1 MSRVRLTS
9 VLRALRSS
17 FTLGLSFCFP
27 LAIFPT
33 TAAEDRLVSSPQDS
47 GLITPSLYLSS
58 FSCPAWRHMVQG
70 ACVGSMREWS
80 IPYRDYT
87 QPADRVRTAPSQ
99 RWSLSTVPVAG
110 ERRASRIAQPAA
122 RGTLAATM
130 SRASRNPG
138 KVNAKNDR
146 CRCLRLFERHVLS
159 TIQLLDLARRPRRN
173 SDAHTR
179 CLAGERLRWQ
189 TRSRYLVQHGTRA

>member
-1 MSRVRLTS
+1 LAFCS
-9 VLRALRSS
+9 LRQVAL
-17 FTLGLSFCFP
+17 
-27 LAIFPT
+27 
-33 TAAEDRLVSSPQDS
+33 
-47 GLITPSLYLSS
+47 
-58 FSCPAWRHMVQG
+58 G

-99 RWSLSTVPVAG
+99 RWSLSTVPRAAAAALRS
-110 ERRASRIAQPAA
+110 RRRV

-146 CRCLRLFERHVLS
+146 CRCLRFFERHVLS

-189 TRSRYLVQHGTRA
+189 TRSRCLIPARHARLTDLASAPIGLVAADCDLREAQSAAAGFTLSCGTYECTIHHLNL

>member
-1 MSRVRLTS
+1 MAFF
-9 VLRALRSS
+9 ALRQVA
-17 FTLGLSFCFP
+17 L
-27 LAIFPT
+27 
-33 TAAEDRLVSSPQDS
+33 
-47 GLITPSLYLSS
+47 
-58 FSCPAWRHMVQG
+58 G

-99 RWSLSTVPVAG
+99 RWSLSTVP
-110 ERRASRIAQPAA
+110 RASRIAQPAA

-146 CRCLRLFERHVLS
+146 CRCLRFFERHVLS

-189 TRSRYLVQHGTRA
+189 TRSRCLIPARHTRLTDLASAPIGLVAADCDLREAQSAAAGFTLSCGTYECTIHHLNL

>member
-1 MSRVRLTS
+1 LPFV
-9 VLRALRSS
+9 
-17 FTLGLSFCFP
+17 F
-27 LAIFPT
+27 
-33 TAAEDRLVSSPQDS
+33 
-47 GLITPSLYLSS
+47 LSS
-58 FSCPAWRHMVQG
+58 FRCPAWRFVALRQVALG

-99 RWSLSTVPVAG
+99 PWSLSTVP
-110 ERRASRIAQPAA
+110 ERAAAQPHCAA
-122 RGTLAATM
+122 GGPRGTLAATM

-189 TRSRYLVQHGTRA
+189 TRSRCLIPARHARLTDLASAPIGLVAADCDLREAQSAAAGFTLSCGTYECTIHHLNL

>member
-27 LAIFPT
+27 LAIFPRQ
-33 TAAEDRLVSSPQDS
+33 RLKIGWSARLRTRGSSHLASTCQVSGAQL
-47 GLITPSLYLSS
+47 GVK
-58 FSCPAWRHMVQG
+58 VQG

-99 RWSLSTVPVAG
+99 RWSLSTVPVRG
-110 ERRASRIAQPAA
+110 RSRIAQSAA

>member
-1 MSRVRLTS
+1 MRWEHARVEHTVSRLHATGGPRTN
-9 VLRALRSS
+9 RALAAMV
-17 FTLGLSFCFP
+17 P
-27 LAIFPT
+27 LYRP
-33 TAAEDRLVSSPQDS
+33 
-47 GLITPSLYLSS
+47 PS
-58 FSCPAWRHMVQG
+58 M
-70 ACVGSMREWS
+70 
-80 IPYRDYT
+80 
-87 QPADRVRTAPSQ
+87 
-99 RWSLSTVPVAG
+99 TVPP
-110 ERRASRIAQPAA
+110 RAAAAALDAQPAA

-146 CRCLRLFERHVLS
+146 CRCLRFFERHVLS

-189 TRSRYLVQHGTRA
+189 TRSRCLIPARHARLTDLASAPIGLVAADCDLREAQSAAAGFTLSCGTYECTIHHLNL

>member
-1 MSRVRLTS
+1 MAFF
-9 VLRALRSS
+9 ALRQVA
-17 FTLGLSFCFP
+17 L
-27 LAIFPT
+27 
-33 TAAEDRLVSSPQDS
+33 
-47 GLITPSLYLSS
+47 
-58 FSCPAWRHMVQG
+58 G

-99 RWSLSTVPVAG
+99 RWSLSTVVRPPVPPQPRLRAAG
-110 ERRASRIAQPAA
+110 GESEALWPR
-122 RGTLAATM
+122 TM

-146 CRCLRLFERHVLS
+146 CRCLRFFERHVLS

-189 TRSRYLVQHGTRA
+189 TRSRCLIPARHTRLTDLASAPIGLVAADCDLREAQSAAAGFTLSCGTYECTIHHLNL